1 MVSPILSDILQNET
15 GMTYESNMPNIVS
28 SVHSLTPLKDFQSSA
43 RKKKCKPIKSLH
55 YAQHI
60 IEAVTPQVKRSIPAF
75 VDLCRKVK
83 LGRDS

>member
-43 RKKKCKPIKSLH
+43 RKKNVSQLRAYTMPNI
-55 YAQHI
+55 
-60 IEAVTPQVKRSIPAF
+60 
-75 VDLCRKVK
+75 
-83 LGRDS
+83 